1 MKSYDGLD
9 AKNTDAFHTYSIAQA
24 TNVLDT
30 DIISGL
36 DSLKV
41 EAKLLHYGENVL
53 KGEGKISPL
62 KIILRQFTNLLVFV
76 LIGASVLGFVI
87 NDYPEGSVLL
97 IIVILNSTIGFFQD
111 YKAEKTVDSLK
122 KLTSPLAEVC
132 RNNKIVQIQTSELVP
147 GDIISFKAGD
157 VVGAD
162 CLLFEALNFETDE
175 AALTGESLP
184 VAKSIE
190 TIDNPDQPLADRLNV
205 AFASTIVTKGRA
217 KGIVFATGMN
227 SELGKIATQL
237 VKVSKI
243 NDTKKTKLQKSLNNM
258 SLFLLVFAILLVI
271 LVFGVNKFKI
281 SSEVLIYAISLAIAV
296 IPEGLL
302 AVLTLTMALGVRRLS
317 KQKAL
322 VRQINSL
329 EVLGSVTDICSDK
342 TGTLTQS
349 KMVLVKAWIPYEGT
363 FSVSGTGFEPIGN
376 VSKLDT
382 VQNTFSQINSFSDSF
397 TKLATISSLC
407 NSSEIKKD
415 PSSGEWVGTGD
426 PTEIALQVFSSKL
439 GLGKQSLTAN
449 DTPNRHMF
457 VFEFPF
463 DSSIKLMSTIFKNS
477 SNEYAIFTK
486 GATEKVVEC
495 CDRIIINNKVTKI
508 SKSDLYSL
516 INPQIDNL
524 AKDGLRLISLAYSE
538 IPTPNSIDD
547 PNFKFSR
554 DQAESSLIY
563 AGLVGIYDPPRQ
575 ESFESV
581 MKCFAAGIK
590 VHMLTG
596 DHPATATSIAKQVG
610 IIPSDNHQ
618 DPEHNIVNLSGLVM
632 TASQFDALTIEEID
646 IMPELPSVI
655 ARCTPETK
663 VNLIN
668 ALHRRK
674 RIVAMTGDGVND
686 SPSLKISDVGIS
698 MGITGSD
705 VAKQASSIILTDDN
719 FATIVGAIAEGRR
732 LFTNIGKFIRCL
744 IGANIAELVTL
755 VIGLV
760 FIDSTGQTVFPL
772 SPVAILTNNL
782 ITATPPAMALGT
794 EIASPDN
801 MKVKPRSTDSGLFT
815 TEVLTD
821 IIVQGLYMGLLSILS
836 FWLVIDVFGDGNR
849 GSECNKR
856 FSPSCDSVFRARAT
870 CFALLTILLMVFGY
884 SCRDPRR
891 QTCSLDKIRNV
902 YQNVYLFHSFY
913 IVLIITVLCIYI
925 PGLNKDVFKHSP
937 ITWEWII
944 VLISIFA
951 YLIGDALYKF
961 IKLFIFKY

>member
-1 MKSYDGLD
+1 
-9 AKNTDAFHTYSIAQA
+9 
-24 TNVLDT
+24 
-30 DIISGL
+30 
-36 DSLKV
+36 
-41 EAKLLHYGENVL
+41 
-53 KGEGKISPL
+53 
-62 KIILRQFTNLLVFV
+62 
-76 LIGASVLGFVI
+76 
-87 NDYPEGSVLL
+87 
-97 IIVILNSTIGFFQD
+97 
-111 YKAEKTVDSLK
+111 
-122 KLTSPLAEVC
+122 
-132 RNNKIVQIQTSELVP
+132 
-147 GDIISFKAGD
+147 
-157 VVGAD
+157 
-162 CLLFEALNFETDE
+162 
-175 AALTGESLP
+175 
-184 VAKSIE
+184 
-190 TIDNPDQPLADRLNV
+190 
-205 AFASTIVTKGRA
+205 
-217 KGIVFATGMN
+217 
-227 SELGKIATQL
+227 
-237 VKVSKI
+237 
-243 NDTKKTKLQKSLNNM
+243 
-258 SLFLLVFAILLVI
+258 
-271 LVFGVNKFKI
+271 
-281 SSEVLIYAISLAIAV
+281 
-296 IPEGLL
+296 
-302 AVLTLTMALGVRRLS
+302 
-317 KQKAL
+317 
-322 VRQINSL
+322 
-329 EVLGSVTDICSDK
+329 
-342 TGTLTQS
+342 
-349 KMVLVKAWIPYEGT
+349 
-363 FSVSGTGFEPIGN
+363 
-376 VSKLDT
+376 
-382 VQNTFSQINSFSDSF
+382 
-397 TKLATISSLC
+397 
-407 NSSEIKKD
+407 
-415 PSSGEWVGTGD
+415 
-426 PTEIALQVFSSKL
+426 
-439 GLGKQSLTAN
+439 
-449 DTPNRHMF
+449 
-457 VFEFPF
+457 
-463 DSSIKLMSTIFKNS
+463 
-477 SNEYAIFTK
+477 
-486 GATEKVVEC
+486 
-495 CDRIIINNKVTKI
+495 
-508 SKSDLYSL
+508 
-516 INPQIDNL
+516 
-524 AKDGLRLISLAYSE
+524 
-538 IPTPNSIDD
+538 
-547 PNFKFSR
+547 FKFSR
-554 DQAESSLIY
+554 ENAESSLIY

-575 ESFESV
+575 ESYESV

-610 IIPSDNHQ
+610 IIPSDNHHE
-618 DPEHNIVNLSGLVM
+618 PSHNNVNVSGLVM

-782 ITATPPAMALGT
+782 ITATPPAMALGN

-815 TEVLTD
+815 AEVLSD

-849 GSECNKR
+849 GSECNKH